1 MNFRKFSKYI
11 CALSLAAMFTINTMA
26 ATIIDVASN
35 HWAYKAV
42 TDLANRGIMVPTST
56 GEFRPNQLMNYF
68 EVADVLAKA
77 TGYVDVDVAT
87 NIDPVFKEQI
97 QNNYERQK
105 AVLATYAAKYSTWDK
120 SYDKQV
126 AYLLGRG
133 YMSVSDLD
141 KFITKSTK
149 SETRNIMTK
158 EELAVFVVRLIG
170 KENTAK
176 NTYKTTGFNDEKNI
190 KESYRPHVAYLK
202 SIGVINGTGSFN
214 PATKVT
220 KALCAKMVDDALVYK
235 EKTQNNGSNN
245 NTNNGSNNENNN
257 SNSNSNNGS
266 SNGTDTGVQT
276 PVGEV
281 VKVNRVLRK
290 NDSEYYVSLI
300 RNSNASYYTIKNTT
314 KVIDAEGNEISVTNI
329 PVGTQARVVIEVQGG
344 TEYIVRL
351 QLIGSDPATPTPPV
365 EENSDTTSSST
376 VTGSIVGSVGNGVLR
391 VTTAEGN
398 VKTYLLQDDCKITL
412 NGASVTVDKLSKGD
426 TVTLTVK
433 NDSMVTKVV
442 AKTTSSSQESGN
454 GALTAKK
461 ISEKGYVLTLKQ
473 NNGEEAVTIPKDA
486 TIKRNDKTIDGVQEL
501 RIGDTIKV
509 TKKNNE
515 ITLVEATGARKS
527 VTGIIKEINLSQT
540 PRIVVNVN
548 DEAITYVLASD
559 AELYDGNDKKYIG
572 IRDLHLGQEVSIIA
586 DSKEIISLDVQK
598 TDTSV
603 KMMGTILSVSRNN
616 DYIDVFVDYD
626 PITGDNKVYKRIELS
641 NDVAITLNGK
651 VQSQNVLEE
660 DMEILIIYKYLDD
673 KMPQKIQ
680 II

>member
-314 KVIDAEGNEISVTNI
+314 KVIDAEGNEISVTDI

-442 AKTTSSSQESGN
+442 AKTDSSSQESSN

-548 DEAITYVLASD
+548 DEAINYVLASD

>member
-1 MNFRKFSKYI
+1 
-11 CALSLAAMFTINTMA
+11 MA

-176 NTYKTTGFNDEKNI
+176 NIYKTTGFNDEKNI

-351 QLIGSDPATPTPPV
+351 QLIGSDSATPTPPV

-412 NGASVTVDKLSKGD
+412 NGASVTVDKLSEGD

-442 AKTTSSSQESGN
+442 AKTDSSSQESGN

>member
-176 NTYKTTGFNDEKNI
+176 NIYKTTGFNDEKNI

-351 QLIGSDPATPTPPV
+351 QLIGSDSATPTPPV

-412 NGASVTVDKLSKGD
+412 NGASVTVDKLSEGD

-442 AKTTSSSQESGN
+442 AKTDSSSQESGN

>member
-1 MNFRKFSKYI
+1 
-11 CALSLAAMFTINTMA
+11 MA
-26 ATIIDVASN
+26 ATITDVASN

-87 NIDPVFKEQI
+87 NVDPVFKEQI

-158 EELAVFVVRLIG
+158 EELAVLVVRLIG

-412 NGASVTVDKLSKGD
+412 NGASVTVDKLSEGD

-442 AKTTSSSQESGN
+442 AKTDSSSQESGN

>member
-35 HWAYKAV
+35 HWAYRAV

-158 EELAVFVVRLIG
+158 EELAVLVVRLIG

-351 QLIGSDPATPTPPV
+351 QLIGSDPVKPTPPV

-412 NGASVTVDKLSKGD
+412 NGASVTVDKLSEGD

-442 AKTTSSSQESGN
+442 AKTDSSSQESGN

-548 DEAITYVLASD
+548 DEAINYVLASD

>member
-314 KVIDAEGNEISVTNI
+314 KVIDAEGNEISVTDI
-329 PVGTQARVVIEVQGG
+329 PVGAQARVVIEVQGG

>member
-1 MNFRKFSKYI
+1 MSFRRFSKYI
-11 CALSLAAMFTINTMA
+11 CALSLAAMFTITTMA
-26 ATIIDVASN
+26 ATITDVASN

-56 GEFRPNQLMNYF
+56 GEFKPNQLMNYF

-77 TGYVDVDVAT
+77 TGYVDVDVAA
-87 NIDPVFKEQI
+87 NVDPAFKEQI
-97 QNNYERQK
+97 QNNYEKQK

-141 KFITKSTK
+141 KFITKSSK
-149 SETRNIMTK
+149 SEIRNIMTK
-158 EELAVFVVRLIG
+158 EELAVFAVRLIG

-176 NTYKTTGFNDEKNI
+176 NTYKTTGFNDEKSI

-202 SIGVINGTGSFN
+202 SIGVINGTGNFS

-220 KALCAKMVDDALVYK
+220 KALCAKMIDDALVYK
-235 EKTQNNGSNN
+235 EKTQNTGSNN
-245 NTNNGSNNENNN
+245 NSNNGNNN
-257 SNSNSNNGS
+257 SNSSSNNGS
-266 SNGTDTGVQT
+266 SSNGTTDTDVQT
-276 PVGEV
+276 PVGEI

-300 RNSNASYYTIKNTT
+300 RNSNTSYYTIKNTT
-314 KVIDAEGNEISVTNI
+314 KVIDAEGNEISVTNV

-344 TEYIVRL
+344 TEYITSL
-351 QLIGSDPATPTPPV
+351 QLIGDDSTTQTPPL
-365 EENSDTTSSST
+365 ETESEATSSST
-376 VTGSIVGSVGNGVLR
+376 VSGSIVGSVGNGVLR
-391 VTTAEGN
+391 VTTEEGN

-412 NGASVTVDKLSKGD
+412 NGVSVTADKLSEGD

-433 NDSMVTKVV
+433 NHSMVTNVV
-442 AKTTSSSQESGN
+442 AKTDSSSQESGN

-461 ISEKGYVLTLKQ
+461 VSEKGYVLTLKQ
-473 NNGEEAVTIPKDA
+473 NNGEETITIPKDA
-486 TIKRNDKTIDGVQEL
+486 TIKRNDKTIDGVQDL

-515 ITLVEATGARKS
+515 VTLVEATGTRKS
-527 VTGIIKEINLSQT
+527 VTGIIKEINLSQN
-540 PRIVVNVN
+540 PKIVLNVN
-548 DEAITYVLASD
+548 DEAITYVLAND

-603 KMMGTILSVSRNN
+603 KMMGTILSISRNN
-616 DYIDVFVDYD
+616 DYMDVFIEYD

-641 NDVAITLNGK
+641 NDVMITLNGK
-651 VQSQNVLEE
+651 TQSLNVLEE